1 MKSRLL
7 RLQSLAPYYFFG
19 KYLLHFMALQLFN
32 RHQAVVMSIMTLP
45 QGESKDWLV
54 VIRLKVKDGTAV
66 VDDLRKAG
74 LQVSYAG

>member
-1 MKSRLL
+1 
-7 RLQSLAPYYFFG
+7 
-19 KYLLHFMALQLFN
+19 MALQLFN

-74 LQVSYAG
+74 LQVSCAG